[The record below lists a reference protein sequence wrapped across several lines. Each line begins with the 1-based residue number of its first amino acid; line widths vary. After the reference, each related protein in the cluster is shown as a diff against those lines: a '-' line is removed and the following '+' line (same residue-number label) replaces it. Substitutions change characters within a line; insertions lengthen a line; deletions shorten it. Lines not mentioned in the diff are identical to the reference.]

1 MIRYSLICD
10 AGHSFE
16 SWFRDSAGFEKQ
28 AAEGRIACP
37 FCESTKIAR
46 DVMAP
51 NVAKSRDDASRDDVA
66 REDVAREL
74 RVKLRELHDAVV
86 AHTEDVGERFP
97 EEARAMEDG
106 DTERRA
112 IRGRATFE
120 EAKALL
126 EEGIEILPIPG
137 LPSDGN

>member
-10 AGHSFE
+10 ADHNFE

-37 FCESTKIAR
+37 FCDSTKITR

-51 NVAKSRDDASRDDVA
+51 SVAKQRDDAARD
-66 REDVAREL
+66 L
-74 RVKLRELHDAVV
+74 RMKLRELHDTVV
-86 AHTEDVGERFP
+86 ANTEDVGDRFS

-106 DTERRA
+106 DSERRA

-126 EEGIEILPIPG
+126 EEGIEILPLPG
-137 LPSDGN
+137 LPGDGN

>member
-10 AGHSFE
+10 AGHNFE
-16 SWFRDSAGFEKQ
+16 SWFRDSASFEKQ

-51 NVAKSRDDASRDDVA
+51 SVAKPREDVA

-74 RVKLRELHDAVV
+74 RLKLRELHDAVV

>member
-10 AGHSFE
+10 AGHNFE

-51 NVAKSRDDASRDDVA
+51 NVAKP
-66 REDVAREL
+66 REDVSREL

>member
-16 SWFRDSAGFEKQ
+16 SWFRDCASFEKQ

-51 NVAKSRDDASRDDVA
+51 NVAKRDGA
-66 REDVAREL
+66 AREL
-74 RVKLRELHDAVV
+74 RAKLRDLHDTVV
-86 AHTEDVGERFP
+86 AHTEDVGDRFS

-106 DTERRA
+106 EAERRA

-126 EEGIEILPIPG
+126 EEGIEILPLPV

>member
-10 AGHSFE
+10 AGHNFE
-16 SWFRDSAGFEKQ
+16 SWFRDSASFDKQ
-28 AAEGRIACP
+28 AADGRIACP

-51 NVAKSRDDASRDDVA
+51 NVAKQRDDSARD
-66 REDVAREL
+66 L
-74 RVKLRELHDAVV
+74 RMKLRELHDTVV
-86 AHTEDVGERFP
+86 ANTEDVGDRFP

-106 DTERRA
+106 ETERRA

-126 EEGIEILPIPG
+126 EEGIEILPLPG
-137 LPSDGN
+137 LPGDGN

>member
-10 AGHSFE
+10 AGHNFE
-16 SWFRDSAGFEKQ
+16 SWFRDSASFDKQ

-37 FCESTKIAR
+37 FCESTKVTR

-51 NVAKSRDDASRDDVA
+51 NVAKQRDDSARD
-66 REDVAREL
+66 L
-74 RVKLRELHDAVV
+74 RMKLRELHETVV
-86 AHTEDVGERFP
+86 ANTEDVGDRFP

-106 DTERRA
+106 EAARRA

-126 EEGIEILPIPG
+126 EEGIEILPLPG
-137 LPSDGN
+137 LPGDGN

>member
-28 AAEGRIACP
+28 AEDGRIACP

-51 NVAKSRDDASRDDVA
+51 NVAKPRDDSARD
-66 REDVAREL
+66 L
-74 RVKLRELHDAVV
+74 RVKLRELHDTVIAN
-86 AHTEDVGERFP
+86 TEDVGDRFP
-97 EEARAMEDG
+97 KEARAIEDG
-106 DTERRA
+106 ETERRA
-112 IRGRATFE
+112 IRGHATFE

-126 EEGIEILPIPG
+126 EEGIEILPLPG
-137 LPSDGN
+137 LPNDGN

>member
-28 AAEGRIACP
+28 AAEGRVSCP
-37 FCESTKIAR
+37 FCDSTKIAR

-51 NVAKSRDDASRDDVA
+51 NIAKPRDGA
-66 REDVAREL
+66 AREL
-74 RVKLRELHDAVV
+74 RAKLRELHDTVV
-86 AHTEDVGERFP
+86 ANTEDVGDRFP
-97 EEARAMEDG
+97 DEARAMEDG
-106 DTERRA
+106 ETERRA

-126 EEGIEILPIPG
+126 EEGIEILPLPG
-137 LPSDGN
+137 LPGDGN

>member
-10 AGHSFE
+10 AGHSFD

-28 AAEGRIACP
+28 AAEGQIACP
-37 FCESTKIAR
+37 FCDSTKISR

-51 NVAKSRDDASRDDVA
+51 HIAKPRDDAAHD
-66 REDVAREL
+66 L
-74 RVKLRELHDAVV
+74 RVKLRELHDTVV
-86 AHTEDVGERFP
+86 AHTEDVGDRFP

-106 DTERRA
+106 ETERRA

-137 LPSDGN
+137 LPSDSN

>member
-28 AAEGRIACP
+28 AADGRIACP
-37 FCESTKIAR
+37 FCDSTKIAR

-51 NVAKSRDDASRDDVA
+51 NIAKQRDGA
-66 REDVAREL
+66 AREL
-74 RVKLRELHDAVV
+74 RAKLRELHDKVI
-86 AHTEDVGERFP
+86 AHTEDVGDRFP
-97 EEARAMEDG
+97 QEARAMEDG
-106 DTERRA
+106 DSERRA
-112 IRGRATFE
+112 IRGHATFE

>member
-1 MIRYSLICD
+1 MIHYSLICD
-10 AGHSFE
+10 DGHRFE
-16 SWFRDSAGFEKQ
+16 SWFRDSATFEKQ
-28 AAEGRIACP
+28 AAKDLISCP
-37 FCESTKIAR
+37 FCHSTKIAR

-51 NVAKSRDDASRDDVA
+51 NIARGRDDAPRK
-66 REDVAREL
+66 L
-74 RVKLRELHDAVV
+74 RAKLRELHETVV
-86 AHTEDVGERFP
+86 ANTEDVGDRFP

-106 DTERRA
+106 ETERRA

-126 EEGIEILPIPG
+126 EEGIEILPLPG

>member
-16 SWFRDSAGFEKQ
+16 SWFRDSSGFDKQ
-28 AAEGRIACP
+28 AAEGRVSCP
-37 FCESTKIAR
+37 FCDSTKITR

-51 NVAKSRDDASRDDVA
+51 NVAKHRDG
-66 REDVAREL
+66 VAREL
-74 RVKLRELHDAVV
+74 RMKLRELRDTVV
-86 AHTEDVGERFP
+86 ANTDDVGDRFP
-97 EEARAMEDG
+97 QEARAMEDG
-106 DTERRA
+106 ETERRA

-126 EEGIEILPIPG
+126 EEGIEILPLPG
-137 LPSDGN
+137 PPGDGN

>member
-28 AAEGRIACP
+28 AADGRIACP
-37 FCESTKIAR
+37 FCDSTKIAR

-51 NVAKSRDDASRDDVA
+51 NVAKQRDDSARD
-66 REDVAREL
+66 L
-74 RVKLRELHDAVV
+74 RMKLRELHDKVI
-86 AHTEDVGERFP
+86 AHTEDVGDRFP

-106 DTERRA
+106 DSERRA
-112 IRGRATFE
+112 IRGHATFE

-126 EEGIEILPIPG
+126 EEGIEILPIPS